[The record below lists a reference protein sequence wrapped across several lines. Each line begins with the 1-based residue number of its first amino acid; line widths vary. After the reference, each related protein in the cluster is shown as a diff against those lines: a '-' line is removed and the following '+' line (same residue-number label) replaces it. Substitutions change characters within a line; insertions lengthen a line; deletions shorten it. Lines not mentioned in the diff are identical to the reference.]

1 MLNKPQN
8 VHIKKG
14 ADILYVPLIFVG
26 LIGGLGIIAQGL
38 VYNWMLTCIGLV
50 GLPIGLFYLYKIFQ
64 NPRLGMWSVLVYCFV
79 WSLIARYLFAYTR
92 ISLPFG
98 LGVDGLL
105 FLTFVAMIFSG
116 GAKAPYTILQ
126 NKLVVLTFLWFF
138 FVFLQ
143 LFNPQATSKIA
154 WFYAMRCYALYLFFT
169 VILTYMLLNQKEDL
183 DRFFLLFVG
192 FSIFG
197 GLYGAY
203 QLNIGLNY
211 ADSIFIQPKLDRH
224 MLFGKL
230 RVFSFYENAGQAG
243 VSQAHAGLIAN
254 ILFIH
259 EKRRNYK
266 IYYCI
271 GMLACYYGM
280 AISGTRG
287 ALVVPI
293 IGMGVYL
300 VWCRKPIVT
309 ISGIIV
315 GAVILFLLVFTT
327 VGQSNY
333 TINRMRTAFDPNDP
347 SFQYRMEA
355 RAHYQ
360 EYMNKHAFG
369 WGIGTAGY
377 WGNRF
382 NGEDNVMTG
391 TDGGYVQLQAEIG
404 IVGLYFYWFYYS
416 FILGATFWMLLKLK
430 DSELYPKV
438 LALCCGIMGLLAAN
452 YGNSVIYQLPSN
464 LTISMSLV
472 YIWMARSWALGEDLP
487 KFESKFN
494 TKY

>member
-1 MLNKPQN
+1 MRLPNLI
-8 VHIKKG
+8 HSRTG
-14 ADILYVPLIFVG
+14 ADTLYTPIISIGVLLVILMITQGILSNWKLVFVA
-26 LIGGLGIIAQGL
+26 LF
-38 VYNWMLTCIGLV
+38 V
-50 GLPIGLFYLYKIFQ
+50 LPTGLFYLYKIFQ
-64 NPRLGMWSVLVYCFV
+64 NPRIGMWSVLIYCFV

-105 FLTFVAMIFSG
+105 FLTLVAMIFSG
-116 GAKAPYTILQ
+116 GSRAQYRILQ
-126 NKLVVLTFLWFF
+126 NSLVILTFLWFF

-143 LFNPQATSKIA
+143 LFNPQATSRIA
-154 WFYAMRCYALYLFFT
+154 WFYAMRCYGLYIFLS
-169 VILTYMLLNQKEDL
+169 VLLTYMLLNQKADL
-183 DRFFLLFVG
+183 DRFFLLFIG

-197 GLYGAY
+197 GVYGAY

-243 VSQAHAGLIAN
+243 VSLAHAGVIAN
-254 ILFIH
+254 ILCIH

-266 IYYCI
+266 IFYGI
-271 GMLACYYGM
+271 GMIASYYGM

-287 ALVVPI
+287 ALVVPF
-293 IGMGVYL
+293 IGMGAYL
-300 VWCRKPIVT
+300 VWCRKPLVT
-309 ISGIIV
+309 ISGITA
-315 GAVILFLLVFTT
+315 GAAVLFILVFTT
-327 VGQSNY
+327 IGQSNY

-347 SFQYRMEA
+347 SFQYRLEA

-360 EYMNKHAFG
+360 EYMDEHAFG

-391 TDGGYVQLQAEIG
+391 TDGGYVQLQAEVG
-404 IVGLYFYWFYYS
+404 IVGLYFYWAYYL
-416 FILGATFWMLLKLK
+416 FILGMTFLMLFKLR
-430 DSELYPKV
+430 DMELYPKV
-438 LALCCGIMGLLAAN
+438 LALCCGILGLLAAN

-464 LTISMSLV
+464 LTISMSLA
-472 YIWMARSWALGEDLP
+472 YIWIARKWAKGETLP
-487 KFESKFN
+487 KFESRF
-494 TKY
+494 

>member
-1 MLNKPQN
+1 MNLKN
-8 VHIKKG
+8 IIYSRTG
-14 ADILYVPLIFVG
+14 ADLIYNPLILIGVVFAALVITKGIVWNWMLIFVG
-26 LIGGLGIIAQGL
+26 VVA
-38 VYNWMLTCIGLV
+38 
-50 GLPIGLFYLYKIFQ
+50 LPIGLFYLYKIFQ

-105 FLTFVAMIFSG
+105 FLTLVAMIFSG
-116 GAKAPYTILQ
+116 GSKANYRILQ
-126 NKLVVLTFLWFF
+126 NRLVVLTFLWFF
-138 FVFLQ
+138 FVVLQ

-154 WFYAMRCYALYLFFT
+154 WFYAMRCYALYIFLA
-169 VILTYMLLNQKEDL
+169 VILTYMLLNQREDL
-183 DRFFLLFVG
+183 DRFFLLFIG

-197 GLYGAY
+197 AFYGAY

-243 VSQAHAGLIAN
+243 VSQAHAGVLAN
-254 ILFIH
+254 ILCIH
-259 EKRRNYK
+259 EKRRYYK
-266 IYYCI
+266 LFYGF

-309 ISGIIV
+309 ISGIIA

-347 SFQYRMEA
+347 SFQYRLEA

-382 NGEDNVMTG
+382 NGEDNVMKG

-404 IVGLYFYWFYYS
+404 IVGLYFYWFYYL
-416 FILGATFWMLLKLK
+416 FILGMTFLMLFKLR
-430 DSELYPKV
+430 DMELYPQV

-464 LTISMSLV
+464 LTVSMSLA
-472 YIWMARSWALGEDLP
+472 YIWIARKWALGEQLP
-487 KFESKFN
+487 PFASQFK
-494 TKY
+494 

>member
-1 MLNKPQN
+1 MRLPNLI
-8 VHIKKG
+8 HTRTG
-14 ADILYVPLIFVG
+14 ADTLYTPIISIGVLLVILMITQGILSNWKLVFVALIV
-26 LIGGLGIIAQGL
+26 
-38 VYNWMLTCIGLV
+38 
-50 GLPIGLFYLYKIFQ
+50 LPTGLFYLYKIFQ
-64 NPRLGMWSVLVYCFV
+64 NPRIGMWSVLIYCFV

-105 FLTFVAMIFSG
+105 FLTLVAMIFSG
-116 GAKAPYTILQ
+116 GSKAQYRILQ
-126 NKLVVLTFLWFF
+126 NSLVILTFLWFF

-143 LFNPQATSKIA
+143 LFNPQATSRVA
-154 WFYAMRCYALYLFFT
+154 WFYAMRCYGLYIFLS
-169 VILTYMLLNQKEDL
+169 VLLTYMLLNQKADL
-183 DRFFLLFVG
+183 DRFFLLFIG

-197 GLYGAY
+197 GVYGAY

-243 VSQAHAGLIAN
+243 VSLAHAGVIAN
-254 ILFIH
+254 ILCIH

-266 IYYCI
+266 IFYGI
-271 GMLACYYGM
+271 GMIASYYGM

-287 ALVVPI
+287 ALVVPF
-293 IGMGVYL
+293 IGMGAYL
-300 VWCRKPIVT
+300 VWCRKPLVT
-309 ISGIIV
+309 ISGITA
-315 GAVILFLLVFTT
+315 GAAILFVLVFTT
-327 VGQSNY
+327 IGQSNY

-347 SFQYRMEA
+347 SFQYRLEA

-360 EYMNKHAFG
+360 EYMDEHAFG

-382 NGEDNVMTG
+382 NGENNVMTG
-391 TDGGYVQLQAEIG
+391 TDGGYVQLQAEVG
-404 IVGLYFYWFYYS
+404 IVGLYFYWAYYL
-416 FILGATFWMLLKLK
+416 FILGMTFLMLFKLR
-430 DSELYPKV
+430 DMELYPKV
-438 LALCCGIMGLLAAN
+438 LALCCGILGLLAAN

-464 LTISMSLV
+464 LTISMSLA
-472 YIWMARSWALGEDLP
+472 YIWIARKWAKGETLP
-487 KFESKFN
+487 KFESRF
-494 TKY
+494 

>member
-1 MLNKPQN
+1 MRLRNLIHSKT
-8 VHIKKG
+8 G
-14 ADILYVPLIFVG
+14 ADIIYTPLIF
-26 LIGGLGIIAQGL
+26 
-38 VYNWMLTCIGLV
+38 IGLLL
-50 GLPIGLFYLYKIFQ
+50 GLLVLAKGILWNWKLLSIALVAIPIGLFYLYKVFQ
-64 NPRLGMWSVLVYCFV
+64 NPRLGMWSVLIYCFV
-79 WSLIARYLFAYTR
+79 WSLIDRYLFAYTR

-105 FLTFVAMIFSG
+105 FLTFVALIFSG
-116 GAKAPYTILQ
+116 GPRAKYSILQ
-126 NKLVVLTFLWFF
+126 NALVLLTFLWFF

-143 LFNPQATSKIA
+143 LFNPEASSRIA
-154 WFYAMRCYALYLFFT
+154 WFYAMRSYGLYIFLT
-169 VILTYMLLNQKEDL
+169 IVLTYMLLNQKIDL
-183 DRFFLLFVG
+183 DRFFLLFIG

-197 GLYGAY
+197 AFYGAY

-230 RVFSFYENAGQAG
+230 RVFSLYENAGQAG
-243 VSQAHAGLIAN
+243 VSQAHAAVIAN
-254 ILFIH
+254 ILCIH

-266 IYYCI
+266 LFYGF

-287 ALVVPI
+287 ALVVPF

-300 VWCRKPIVT
+300 VWCRKPFVT
-309 ISGIIV
+309 IAGMILGGIV
-315 GAVILFLLVFTT
+315 LFILAFTT
-327 VGQSNY
+327 IGQSNY

-347 SFQYRMEA
+347 SFQYRLEA
-355 RAHYQ
+355 REEY
-360 EYMNKHAFG
+360 EDYMNEHAFG

-382 NGEDNVMTG
+382 NGEDNVMKG
-391 TDGGYVQLQAEIG
+391 TDGGYVQLQAEVG
-404 IVGLYFYWFYYS
+404 IVGLTFYWLYYL
-416 FILGATFWMLLKLK
+416 FLLGMTFLMLFRLK
-430 DSELYPKV
+430 DMELYPKI

-464 LTISMSLV
+464 LIVSVSLA
-472 YIWMARSWALGEDLP
+472 YIWIARKWAKGEAFP
-487 KFESKFN
+487 AFQSKF
-494 TKY
+494 

>member
-1 MLNKPQN
+1 MRLKN
-8 VHIKKG
+8 
-14 ADILYVPLIFVG
+14 ILYNKTGSDLLYTPFILIG
-26 LIGGLGIIAQGL
+26 LILGALIL
-38 VYNWMLTCIGLV
+38 VKGIVWNWMLVFMGVIALPV
-50 GLPIGLFYLYKIFQ
+50 GLFSLYKTCE
-64 NPRLGMWSVLVYCFV
+64 NPRLGLWAVLVYVFV
-79 WSLIARYLFAYTR
+79 WSLLARYLFAYTR

-105 FLTFVAMIFSG
+105 FLTLVIMLFSG
-116 GAKAPYTILQ
+116 GAKAHYTILQ
-126 NKLVVLTFLWFF
+126 NTLVILTFLWFF

-143 LFNPQATSKIA
+143 LFNPQATSKVA
-154 WFYAMRCYALYLFFT
+154 WFYAMRCYSLYIFLT
-169 VILTYMLLNQKEDL
+169 VILTYMLFNQEEDL
-183 DRFFLLFVG
+183 DRFFILFIG

-197 GLYGAY
+197 AFYGAY
-203 QLNIGLNY
+203 QLNIGLNH

-230 RVFSFYENAGQAG
+230 RVFSIYENAGQAG
-243 VSQAHAGLIAN
+243 VTQAHAGVLAN
-254 ILFIH
+254 ILCIH

-266 IYYCI
+266 IFYAF
-271 GMLACYYGM
+271 GMMACYYGM

-293 IGMGVYL
+293 IGMGTYL
-300 VWCRKPIVT
+300 VWCRKPVIT
-309 ISGIIV
+309 ILGILT
-315 GAVILFLLVFTT
+315 GAVILFILVFTT
-327 VGQSNY
+327 IGQSNY

-347 SFQYRMEA
+347 SFQYRLEA

-382 NGEDNVMTG
+382 NGDNNVMKG

-404 IVGLYFYWFYYS
+404 IVGLYFYWIYYIT
-416 FILGATFWMLLKLK
+416 ILGATFWMLYKLE
-430 DSELYPKV
+430 DMVLYPKV
-438 LALCCGIMGLLAAN
+438 LALCCGILGLLAAN

-464 LTISMSLV
+464 ITVSMSLA
-472 YIWMARSWALGEDLP
+472 YIWLARKWALGEKFP
-487 KFESKFN
+487 KFVSQFK
-494 TKY
+494 

>member
-1 MLNKPQN
+1 MRLPNLIHTKT
-8 VHIKKG
+8 G
-14 ADILYVPLIFVG
+14 ADTIYTPIIFIGLLLGAFLITQGILSNWKLIF
-26 LIGGLGIIAQGL
+26 IAL
-38 VYNWMLTCIGLV
+38 F
-50 GLPIGLFYLYKIFQ
+50 GLPSGLFYLYKVFQ
-64 NPRLGMWSVLVYCFV
+64 NPRIGMWSVLIYCFV

-105 FLTFVAMIFSG
+105 FLTLVAMIFSG
-116 GAKAPYTILQ
+116 GARAQYRILQ
-126 NKLVVLTFLWFF
+126 NSLVILTFLWFF

-143 LFNPQATSKIA
+143 LFNPQVTSRIA
-154 WFYAMRCYALYLFFT
+154 WFYAMRCYGLYIFLS
-169 VILTYMLLNQKEDL
+169 VLLTYMLLNQKADI
-183 DRFFLLFVG
+183 DRFFLLFIG

-243 VSQAHAGLIAN
+243 VSLAHAGVIAN
-254 ILFIH
+254 ILCIH

-266 IYYCI
+266 IFYGI
-271 GMLACYYGM
+271 GMLASYYGM

-287 ALVVPI
+287 ALVVPF
-293 IGMGVYL
+293 IGMGAYL
-300 VWCRKPIVT
+300 VWCRKPLIT
-309 ISGIIV
+309 ISGMAA
-315 GAVILFLLVFTT
+315 GSAVLFILVFTT
-327 VGQSNY
+327 IGQSNY

-347 SFQYRMEA
+347 SFQYRLEA

-360 EYMNKHAFG
+360 EYMDEHAFG

-391 TDGGYVQLQAEIG
+391 TDGGYVQLQAEVG
-404 IVGLYFYWFYYS
+404 IIGLYFYWAYYL
-416 FILGATFWMLLKLK
+416 FILGMTFFMLFKLK
-430 DSELYPKV
+430 DMELYPKV
-438 LALCCGIMGLLAAN
+438 LALCCGILGLLAAN

-464 LTISMSLV
+464 LTISMSLA
-472 YIWMARSWALGEDLP
+472 YIWIARKWAKGETLP
-487 KFESKFN
+487 KFESRF
-494 TKY
+494 

>member
-1 MLNKPQN
+1 MRLPNLI
-8 VHIKKG
+8 HTRTG
-14 ADILYVPLIFVG
+14 ADTLYTPIISIGVLLVTLMITQGILSNWKLVFVALIV
-26 LIGGLGIIAQGL
+26 
-38 VYNWMLTCIGLV
+38 
-50 GLPIGLFYLYKIFQ
+50 LPTGLFYLYKIFQ
-64 NPRLGMWSVLVYCFV
+64 NPRIGMWSVLIYCFV

-105 FLTFVAMIFSG
+105 FLTLVAMIFSG
-116 GAKAPYTILQ
+116 GARAQYRILQ
-126 NKLVVLTFLWFF
+126 NSLVILTFLWFF

-143 LFNPQATSKIA
+143 LFNPQATSRVA
-154 WFYAMRCYALYLFFT
+154 WFYAMRCYGLYIFLS
-169 VILTYMLLNQKEDL
+169 VLLTYMLLNQKADL
-183 DRFFLLFVG
+183 DRFFLLFIG

-197 GLYGAY
+197 GVYGAY

-243 VSQAHAGLIAN
+243 VSLAHAGVIAN
-254 ILFIH
+254 ILCIH

-266 IYYCI
+266 IFYGI
-271 GMLACYYGM
+271 GMIASYYGM

-287 ALVVPI
+287 ALVVPF
-293 IGMGVYL
+293 IGMGAYL
-300 VWCRKPIVT
+300 VWCRKPLVT
-309 ISGIIV
+309 ISGITA
-315 GAVILFLLVFTT
+315 GAAVLFILVFTT
-327 VGQSNY
+327 IGQSNY

-347 SFQYRMEA
+347 SFQYRLEA

-360 EYMNKHAFG
+360 EYMDEHAFG

-391 TDGGYVQLQAEIG
+391 TDGGYVQLQAEVG
-404 IVGLYFYWFYYS
+404 IVGLYFYWAYYL
-416 FILGATFWMLLKLK
+416 FILGMTFLMLFKLR
-430 DSELYPKV
+430 DMELYPKV
-438 LALCCGIMGLLAAN
+438 LALCCGILGLLAAN

-464 LTISMSLV
+464 LTISMSLA
-472 YIWMARSWALGEDLP
+472 YIWIARKWAKGETLP
-487 KFESKFN
+487 KFESRF
-494 TKY
+494 